1 MSPRYDLHSHSTAS
15 DGALSPAELVRR
27 AAEQGVDHLALTDHD
42 TLAGLPE
49 AREAARAAGIS
60 LVPGLEL
67 SVLWGSRELH
77 LLGLWVDPDDDGLR
91 ALVAEQMA
99 ARERRART
107 MGERLDKAAGLTGS
121 YDRACELANSAAPG
135 RPFFA
140 RLLLDAGK
148 VRNFQ
153 HAFDRFLKQG
163 RSAFVKTPWCELGEA
178 VRVIDA
184 AGGRAVLAH
193 PARYGLTRRKL
204 RQLLT
209 DLVDAGGHGLEV
221 ATPGLSHDQRALLS
235 ECARDFPL
243 AASAGSDFH
252 SPEQHWLELGRL
264 PELPTGARPVW
275 EHTVPA

>member
-1 MSPRYDLHSHSTAS
+1 MAPIYDLHSHSTFS
-15 DGALSPAELVRR
+15 DGALSPTELVHR
-27 AAEQGVDHLALTDHD
+27 AANQGVDYLALTDHD
-42 TLAGLPE
+42 TLAGLPQ
-49 AREAARAAGIS
+49 ARAAARAAGVS
-60 LVPGLEL
+60 LVPGVEL

-77 LLGLWVDPDDDGLR
+77 LLGLWVDADAPELQ

-99 ARERRART
+99 ARERRARA
-107 MGERLDKAAGLTGS
+107 MGERLDQAAGLSDSYAQACQLAGTG
-121 YDRACELANSAAPG
+121 APG

-163 RSAFVKTPWCELGEA
+163 RSAFVKTPWCELDEA
-178 VRVIDA
+178 VRVIEA
-184 AGGRAVLAH
+184 AGGLAVLAH

-209 DLVDAGGHGLEV
+209 DLVSAGGHGLEV
-221 ATPGLSHDQRALLS
+221 VSPGLSHDQRALLS
-235 ECARDFPL
+235 ECAREFPL

-252 SPEQHWLELGRL
+252 SPDQHWLELGWL
-264 PELPTGARPVW
+264 PGLPTGARPVW
-275 EHTVPA
+275 EHAAAA